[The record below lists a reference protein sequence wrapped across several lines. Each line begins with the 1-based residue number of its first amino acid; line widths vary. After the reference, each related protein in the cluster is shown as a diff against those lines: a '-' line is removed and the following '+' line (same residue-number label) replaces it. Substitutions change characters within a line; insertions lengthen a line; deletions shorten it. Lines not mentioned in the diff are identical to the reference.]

1 MTRSVDQKKE
11 WQRSDSGPQR
21 SNMDQMTGFV
31 DSVTWVMLM
40 IEAERQRKERA
51 RRKAEWLAR
60 WEKIKNLWRT
70 K

>member
-1 MTRSVDQKKE
+1 
-11 WQRSDSGPQR
+11 
-21 SNMDQMTGFV
+21 MDQMTGFV
-31 DSVTWVMLM
+31 DSVMWVMLM
-40 IEAERQRKERA
+40 LEAERQRKERA

>member
-11 WQRSDSGPQR
+11 WQRSDSGPRR

-40 IEAERQRKERA
+40 IEAERQRKLKEK
-51 RRKAEWLAR
+51 RRAEWKAR
-60 WEKIKNLWRT
+60 WLRIKNWRI